1 MELSLI
7 MRIFPIHDDLFDII
21 QSTNQD
27 INIMWK
33 FISNVSNRNEYN
45 SKATEIHGENTQN
58 KKRINTKKSTKHNL
72 QRKRQKTVDYRDR
85 SFDDFRL
92 MIVDLPPKLSSEES
106 KIISGYFGISRGN
119 KSNEVI
125 SKMVLTHI

>member
-72 QRKRQKTVDYRDR
+72 QRKRQKTVDYREK

-92 MIVDLPPKLSSEES
+92 MIVDPPQTLESEKYNVLSSS
-106 KIISGYFGISRGN
+106 FGISIVN
-119 KSNEVI
+119 KSNEFI
-125 SKMVLTHI
+125 SKMVLTRL